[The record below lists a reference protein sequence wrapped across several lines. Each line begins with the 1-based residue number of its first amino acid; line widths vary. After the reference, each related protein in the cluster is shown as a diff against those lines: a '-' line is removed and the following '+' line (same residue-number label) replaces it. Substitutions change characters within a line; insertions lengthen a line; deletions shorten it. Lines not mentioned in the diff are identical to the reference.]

1 MELADRIMAEI
12 RKRGEENIYRFRLK
26 GMRDPRFGSAMIAL
40 SSLRGKQRLV
50 ISLIFKQLTV
60 RIRAHTCYDTSKP
73 YCQNFIKTIF

>member
-1 MELADRIMAEI
+1 
-12 RKRGEENIYRFRLK
+12 
-26 GMRDPRFGSAMIAL
+26 MITL